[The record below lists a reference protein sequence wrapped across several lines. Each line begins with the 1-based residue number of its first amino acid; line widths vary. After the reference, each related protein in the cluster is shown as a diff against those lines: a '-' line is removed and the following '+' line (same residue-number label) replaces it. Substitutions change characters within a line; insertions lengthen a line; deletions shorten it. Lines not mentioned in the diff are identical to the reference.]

1 MAAQAHP
8 VFEGPPD
15 PDVKIWRYMALSKF
29 VWMIQKRALYF
40 CRADLLG
47 DPFEGHYTRITSLS
61 EDAFV
66 ASQMTDEVFRTIP
79 ESTWRENFRKILA
92 EVPDQ
97 KLSMFVNCWHM
108 NEK

>member
-47 DPFEGHYTRITSLS
+47 DRGARISGDFWQT
-61 EDAFV
+61 
-66 ASQMTDEVFRTIP
+66 FRIK
-79 ESTWRENFRKILA
+79 N
-92 EVPDQ
+92 
-97 KLSMFVNCWHM
+97 
-108 NEK
+108 